1 MRLWQSV
8 VGGLGAGLV
17 ALAAGCSGGG
27 GGDGGGSDPD
37 VGAKDLFVVDMDLDQ
52 RDGVSLNTPLS
63 IEFSE
68 FVMPETVRHDTVQIR
83 LGPRFGIQS
92 FGDFKIDGNVVTFF
106 PQLPSDP
113 DLSDAG
119 FQPQSSYRVTVAGH
133 PKINRVKSFSGRPL
147 VRTYVGE
154 FKTAALTSADLFTVN
169 TYKDPPPPAILFTNP
184 PDVLPTAPWTTPGGA
199 TGVNTDAEIQMVFN
213 RVPLLPS
220 TITTNNVSL
229 TLIERLGAP
238 QNRPIQGTPIVE
250 QTFDGTSLRF
260 VPTFPLADQAR
271 YVLRVENRVTDLTGA
286 YDVLD
291 NANRTALRTMAESG
305 VDPALTQFALAH
317 PEEVDPRTFLIFTT
331 RDEAPKNLTIFV
343 NFDGT
348 DLDQDGGNGVDTKQ
362 TTASFNDAVPGAVAG
377 VLTAAGG
384 TGGLG
389 VFNPSANTTL
399 STNSPNAINGAFNYS
414 EVTIPANVTVV
425 VTGTLPGQ
433 ILSLKPVDISGRLGA
448 SGGTGGDGENGSYS
462 TTGLAP
468 LATGGPGGPGG
479 GKGGDSSTSSS
490 FTNPGGDGQQAPNGG
505 GFGGQGGKQ
514 IQGTAYTFG
523 GGGGGGGHQ
532 YAGNSG
538 LAGSYPSGSAWNG
551 AGGAGGAA
559 SGIQPTSVATNDGK
573 TFHTKGVGGGG
584 GGAGGNFNYASQNWH
599 NGASAGGG
607 GGGAILIKSAGAIS
621 VTGDIVSKGGNGG
634 NSNFSASNYLHGG
647 SGGGGAGGSIVLYAN
662 SNLDVSTAVLDT
674 SGGAGGATY
683 PSPAYAGRGG
693 TGGGGY
699 IQLEDADSVIT
710 GLATATILPDYY
722 VGRFDP
728 TGTAAD
734 APSFYVSTW
743 FNSGVFDPILQP
755 ANNLDFTEQNFVG
768 CSIKYEMQMAREDP
782 QNFGNADAGS
792 ISAVDGTSSDLTRAS
807 NWVLLKD
814 SASGVQDVTGTLNF
828 KGYQFYRLRISFT
841 LKDGQKRTDPVPFVD
856 RLRFRIVY

>member
-1 MRLWQSV
+1 MRLF
-8 VGGLGAGLV
+8 GRNATLGASGLAGLLLV
-17 ALAAGCSGGG
+17 SLASGCSG

-37 VGAKDLFVVDMDLDQ
+37 VGAKDLFVVDMDLDD
-52 RDGVSLNTPLS
+52 RDGVPLNTPLT

-68 FVMPETVRHDTVQIR
+68 FVMPSTVRHDTVQVR

-106 PQLPSDP
+106 PQLPSKA

-147 VRTYVGE
+147 VRTFVGE
-154 FKTAALTSADLFTVN
+154 FATSAATSPDLFTVN
-169 TYKDPPPPAILFTNP
+169 TYKDPPPPGILFTNP

-229 TLIERLGAP
+229 TLIERLGSP

-250 QTFDGTSLRF
+250 QTFDGTTLRF

-305 VDPALTQFALAH
+305 VDPALTQFALSH

-331 RDEAPKNLTIFV
+331 RDEAPKSLTIFV
-343 NFDGT
+343 NLDGT

-399 STNSPNAINGAFNYS
+399 STNSPSAINGAFNYS
-414 EVTIPANVTVV
+414 AVTIPANVTVV
-425 VTGTLPGQ
+425 VTGTLAGQ
-433 ILSLKPVDISGRLGA
+433 LLSLKPVTIAGFLGA
-448 SGGTGGDGENGSYS
+448 SGGKGEDGETGSYS
-462 TTGLAP
+462 TTASP
-468 LATGGPGGPGG
+468 PPANGGPGGPGG
-479 GKGGDSSTSSS
+479 GSGGSAYTGTS
-490 FTNPGGDGQQAPNGG
+490 FTQSGGSGLQAPNGG
-505 GFGGQGGKQ
+505 GGGGVGGGQRQ
-514 IQGTAYTFG
+514 SSAYSFA

-532 YAGNSG
+532 YAGANG
-538 LAGSYPSGSAWNG
+538 GNGSYPSYSTWN
-551 AGGAGGAA
+551 ATGGAGGAA
-559 SGIQPTSVATNDGK
+559 SGIQPTSPATNDGK

-584 GGAGGNFNYASQNWH
+584 GGAAGNFNYASQNWR
-599 NGASAGGG
+599 GTGGAGGG
-607 GGGAILIKSAGAIS
+607 GGGAILVKSAGNIT
-621 VTGDIVSKGGNGG
+621 VT
-634 NSNFSASNYLHGG
+634 
-647 SGGGGAGGSIVLYAN
+647 GSIVA
-662 SNLDVSTAVLDT
+662 
-674 SGGAGGATY
+674 
-683 PSPAYAGRGG
+683 RGG
-693 TGGGGY
+693 TGGLATYQSYYSGGGGGGGGGGTIALY
-699 IQLEDADSVIT
+699 ANAILNVATATMDTSGGTGSPGGNWSGRGGNGGGGFVQLEDADGSIT
-710 GLATATILPDYY
+710 GLATATTLPDNYT
-722 VGRFDP
+722 GKFDP
-728 TGTAAD
+728 TGTATD
-734 APSFYVSTW
+734 APSFFVSTW

-755 ANNLDFTEQNFVG
+755 ATNLDFVEQNFAG
-768 CSIKYEMQMAREDP
+768 CTIKYEMQMAREDP
-782 QNFGNADAGS
+782 QNFGKADAGS
-792 ISAVDGTSSDLTRAS
+792 ISAIDGSSSDPTRAS
-807 NWVLLKD
+807 SWVLLKD
-814 SASGVQDVTGTLNF
+814 STSGVQDVTPTLNN
-828 KGYQFYRLRISFT
+828 KGYQFYRLRLSFT
-841 LKDGQKRTDPVPFVD
+841 LKDGQKRTDPVPYVD
-856 RLRFRIVY
+856 RLRLRIIY